1 MALDIPR
8 PSGDGSQTHHEQAP
22 WLVTPRLV
30 LRRPRPDD
38 LAEYVRL
45 HTDPRTYAHAP
56 ETMPD
61 ENACRE
67 RLERDLGE
75 WETEGVGYAAVLD
88 RASGSV
94 VGWAGLRVVRE
105 GELGREPHL
114 NLYYRL
120 VHDQIGKGHGREIAR
135 AIAAW
140 WIEHRV
146 DLPLSALVDEG
157 NDASLRTA
165 LSAGL
170 SVVGT
175 DVPHLDVGVARPMT
189 RLLGPT
195 VEVVDGY
202 AAPLDDLLELWT
214 RVNDA
219 GGAVG
224 FLPGTRRELVR
235 PVLDGHLD
243 AVRAGD
249 ALLVTLR
256 DPDSCLRGIGFWHH
270 TAALPFAH
278 VAVLKRLMV
287 DPDTRGRNL
296 GRLLHAGMVGVARRD
311 LPLVELLRLDY
322 RSGLGLGD
330 FYAACGWTEVGR
342 IPRGLW
348 LGGDD
353 YRDDVMMV
361 RRVDGGPLTADGRT

>member
-1 MALDIPR
+1 MALDVPP
-8 PSGDGSQTHHEQAP
+8 PSFGAHGYAEHAP
-22 WLVTPRLV
+22 WITTPRLV

-38 LAEYVRL
+38 LPEYVRL
-45 HTDPRTYAHAP
+45 HSDPRTYAHAP
-56 ETMPD
+56 QAMPD
-61 ENACRE
+61 EAACRE
-67 RLERDLGE
+67 RLENDLRGWAE
-75 WETEGVGYAAVLD
+75 EGVGYAAVLD
-88 RASGSV
+88 RASGCV
-94 VGWAGLRVVRE
+94 IGWAGLRVVRD
-105 GELGREPHL
+105 LGVEPHL

-120 VHDQIGKGHGREIAR
+120 AHDQIGKGLGREVAR
-135 AIAAW
+135 AVAAW

-157 NDASLRTA
+157 NDASLRTSLA
-165 LSAGL
+165 AGL
-170 SVVGT
+170 SVVGSPQGLAAT
-175 DVPHLDVGVARPMT
+175 GARPMT

-195 VEVVDGY
+195 IEVVDGHE
-202 AAPLDDLLELWT
+202 APVEDLLDLWT

-224 FLPGTRRELVR
+224 FLPGTARELVR
-235 PVLDGHLD
+235 PVLDGHLG
-243 AVRAGD
+243 AVRAGE

-256 DPDSCLRGIGFWHH
+256 DPDSCLRGFGFWHH
-270 TAALPFAH
+270 RAGLPFAH
-278 VAVLKRLMV
+278 RAVLKRLMV
-287 DPDTRGRNL
+287 DPDVRGRNL
-296 GRLLHAGMVGVARRD
+296 GRLLLAGMVGVVRRD
-311 LPLVELLRLDY
+311 LPLVEVLRLDY

-353 YRDDVMMV
+353 YRDDVAMV